1 MAIFRVA
8 LLLFVKPKLER
19 TKLGRNG
26 ADLSVLSQSRSV
38 LSRSRSVLSRSQV
51 HVVVDFGKS
60 RESYKSTQGKAQF
73 CK

>member
-8 LLLFVKPKLER
+8 VLLSVKPKLER

-26 ADLSVLSQSRSV
+26 ADLSV

>member
-8 LLLFVKPKLER
+8 VLLFVKPKLER

-26 ADLSVLSQSRSV
+26 ADLSVLS
-38 LSRSRSVLSRSQV
+38 RSRFVLSRSQV